1 MRTAVGLL
9 LATVLM
15 LSGSGSSAADEQNT
29 PSLSVMSRNQY
40 FGTDLASVATAPDV
54 SSFLDAARAALAEI
68 AANDF
73 PARAEALARE
83 IAERRPHI
91 VALQEVDDFL
101 LNGGHTGAPPFIDQL
116 ELTLAAL
123 GRLGTPYVAVAQVR
137 NLSITLPVDLDGDG
151 EPESF
156 VSVTDRDVILARQ
169 DLADAG
175 VVSPVPLS
183 ASCARPSADGG
194 PGCNYSA
201 HLMADT
207 PLGSFAIERGFV
219 AVDVLLGGRV
229 FRVVNTH
236 LEVENLDPSNPLAPF
251 VQSAQAAELK
261 ALIDDISGG
270 TSIIL
275 AGDFNSTPGD
285 PLFPDPAY
293 GPFARPVR
301 QFTEGVDLF
310 NAPSPG
316 GAYTDTWLLRPGKP
330 AGFTCC
336 NEDLGSTEFF
346 VRERKDLVFSRDL
359 PRSVKANVLGTDPAD
374 RTASGLWPSDHA
386 GVFVRLWF

>member
-1 MRTAVGLL
+1 MRTAAGLL
-9 LATVLM
+9 LAVVLM
-15 LSGSGSSAADEQNT
+15 LSGSGSSAADERNT

-40 FGTDLASVATAPDV
+40 FGTNLAPVATAPDV
-54 SSFLDAARAALAEI
+54 PSFLDAARAALAEI

-101 LNGGHTGAPPFIDQL
+101 LNGGHTEGPPFIDQL

-123 GRLGTPYVAVAQVR
+123 DRLGTTYVAVAQVQ
-137 NLSITLPVDLDGDG
+137 NLSVRLPVDLDGDG
-151 EPESF
+151 ELDAI
-156 VSVTDRDVILARQ
+156 VDVTDRDVILARQ
-169 DLADAG
+169 DLVDAG
-175 VVSPVPLS
+175 LVAPVPLS
-183 ASCARPSADGG
+183 EFCARPSADGG
-194 PGCNYSA
+194 PGCNFTT
-201 HLMADT
+201 HLEAAT
-207 PLGSFAIERGFV
+207 PLGRLAIERGFV

-236 LEVENLDPSNPLAPF
+236 LEVENLDPSNPLAPYI
-251 VQSAQAAELK
+251 QSAQAAELK
-261 ALIDDISGG
+261 ALIDEVSGG
-270 TSIIL
+270 TSVIL

-285 PLFPDPAY
+285 PLFPDPLV

-301 QFTEGVDLF
+301 QFTKGVDLF
-310 NAPSPG
+310 NRPTPG
-316 GAYTDTWLLRPGKP
+316 GRYADTWLLRPGTP

-336 NEDLGSTEFF
+336 NEDLGSNEFF
-346 VRERKDLVFSRDL
+346 VWERKDLVFSRDQ
-359 PRSVKANVLGTDPAD
+359 PRSVKANVVGNDPAD

-386 GVFVRLWF
+386 GVWVRLGF

>member
-1 MRTAVGLL
+1 MRTAAGSL
-9 LATVLM
+9 LAAVLM
-15 LSGSGSSAADEQNT
+15 LSGSGSSAADERNT

-40 FGTDLASVATAPDV
+40 FGTDLAPVATAPDV

-123 GRLGTPYVAVAQVR
+123 DRLGTTYVPVAQVR
-137 NLSITLPVDLDGDG
+137 NLSITLPADLDGDG
-151 EPESF
+151 APESF

-183 ASCARPSADGG
+183 AVCARPSADGG
-194 PGCNYSA
+194 PGCNYSV
-201 HLMADT
+201 HLRADT

-261 ALIDDISGG
+261 ALIDATSGG

-275 AGDFNSTPGD
+275 AGDFNSTPDD
-285 PLFPDPAY
+285 PLFPDPVY

-310 NAPSPG
+310 NVPSPG

-346 VRERKDLVFSRDL
+346 VWERKDLVFSRDL
-359 PRSVKANVLGTDPAD
+359 PRSVKANVLGNDPAD